1 MKCKIIEVT
10 PIKKNI
16 SWEKSQVLISGTD
29 NQFIIISTGGQ
40 YKDRFEGYCLPCK
53 QYPNG
58 MYGGFWE
65 KSEFQLSTDK
75 LVIEIKND

>member
-1 MKCKIIEVT
+1 MKCKIIEAT

-16 SWEKSQVLISGTD
+16 SWENPQVLKGGTND
-29 NQFIIISTGGQ
+29 ELIIISDGGQ
-40 YKDRFEGYCLPCK
+40 YKDRFTGYCLPCK